1 MIQAFFLPKD
11 AKEAQHL
18 TDLAAILD
26 VFRQKQGLIWIDFLS
41 PTPEETN
48 VLQDGFGFH
57 PVAVQA
63 CREVN
68 SQPIV
73 HSYDSYL
80 FMVIHAVNLQTR
92 GALVD
97 TLEVD
102 IFWARNF
109 VLTYHQVPVKSI
121 DDMLATCSTECPS
134 LINRGAD
141 FLMHAIVDRIVD
153 NFSPTLD
160 RMEYLLEE
168 LEIQIFQ
175 HPTDAL
181 LQRLLDLRQTVSYLA
196 RVASAQRDVVGRLV
210 RGEFAPITKQAMAY
224 WHEAYDHLVR
234 MVQITETHR
243 DLINTARD
251 TYMSVVSNR
260 TNAIMKLLTF
270 ITTVFMPLSLIAGI
284 YGMNYAFMPPKD
296 EPWGFYVCLG
306 VMAVTAA
313 GMIWFFRRRKWI

>member
-1 MIQAFFLPKD
+1 MLQAFWLPKD
-11 AKEAQHL
+11 AGQAEYL
-18 TDLAAILD
+18 TDIGRI
-26 VFRQKQGLIWIDFLS
+26 VEVYRQKQGLLWVDFAA

-48 VLQDGFGFH
+48 LLAEAFGFH

-92 GALVD
+92 GAMVD

-102 IFWARNF
+102 IFWSKNF
-109 VLTYHQVPVKSI
+109 VLTYHQAPVRTI
-121 DDMLATCSTECPS
+121 AEMRETCSKDCALLMS
-134 LINRGAD
+134 RGAD
-141 FLMHAIVDRIVD
+141 FLMHAIVDRIID
-153 NFSPTLD
+153 NFTPTLD
-160 RMEYLLEE
+160 RIEYLIEE

-175 HPTDAL
+175 RPTDAL
-181 LQRLLDLRQTVSYLA
+181 LQRLLDLKQTVSYLA
-196 RVASAQRDVVGRLV
+196 RVASAQRDVVSRLL

-234 MVQITETHR
+234 LVQTTETHR
-243 DLINTARD
+243 DLINTSRD

-270 ITTVFMPLSLIAGI
+270 ITTIFMPLSFLAGV

-306 VMAVTAA
+306 AMVLTAA
-313 GMIWFFRRRKWI
+313 GMVWFFKRRKWI